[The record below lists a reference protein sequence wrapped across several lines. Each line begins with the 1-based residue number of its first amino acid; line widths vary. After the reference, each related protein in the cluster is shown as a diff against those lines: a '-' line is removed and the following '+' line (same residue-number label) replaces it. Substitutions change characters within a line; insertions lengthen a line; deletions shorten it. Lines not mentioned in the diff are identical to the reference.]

1 MTPSFNLLDEPW
13 IRVTWLSGESEEV
26 SLLTLFRDATQ
37 IEGIH
42 GEIASQNIAILRLL
56 LAICHRTMD
65 GPEDLEVWREYWSS
79 PGSLGQDASTYL
91 ERFRSRFDLRD
102 PEQPFFQVAGIHT
115 ASGKSSGL
123 ESLIADIPN
132 GHPFFTTR
140 MGEGLSQMTWAE
152 AARWLIH
159 VHAFDPSGTRSG
171 AVGDPQVR
179 NGKGYPIGP
188 GWTGQIGTITLAGDN
203 LEQTLLLNT
212 VVCNCV
218 EGLQEVDLSR
228 DLPPWERPADGPGGS
243 ASKQPTGPVSC
254 YTWQTRRVLLH
265 GKEEVTALFLGNGD
279 KATPQNRQHVEPLTA
294 WRYSE
299 PQSQKAKATVYMPRK
314 LPTDRA
320 MWRGLP
326 TVVPHLSPMVSTK
339 AGGQV
344 SRFLPPAVITFY
356 QRLMYQ
362 RVIPPRKLLP
372 IHAVGMEYGAQAAV
386 ITELVEDTL
395 HVPSA
400 LLGRDNT
407 RLLTLVS
414 DAIEVTEQ
422 AAGTLRNLA
431 ANLDRAAGG
440 SPDTSSAARQRAGA
454 QFYQAIDE
462 RFPRWLADIAD
473 ADPESVAE
481 QWREVLRSEAH
492 RQAEHLAQNAPST
505 AFTGRGDGTSRM
517 DVGRALFFFRRKL
530 AEVLPRPDSQIPAA
544 HDDERA
550 DQ

>member
-13 IRVTWLSGESEEV
+13 IRVTWLNGVSEEI
-26 SLLTLFRDATQ
+26 SLLTLFRNATQ

-65 GPEDLEVWREYWSS
+65 GPEDLQVWKDYWSS
-79 PGSLGQDASTYL
+79 PGSLGTDASAYL
-91 ERFRSRFDLRD
+91 ERFRNRFDLRD

-115 ASGKSSGL
+115 ASGKRSGL

-140 MGEGLSQMTWAE
+140 MGEGLSQISWAE
-152 AARWLIH
+152 AARWLVH
-159 VHAFDPSGTRSG
+159 VHAFDPSGIRSG
-171 AVGDPQVR
+171 AVGDSR
-179 NGKGYPIGP
+179 AKGGKVYPIGP
-188 GWTGQIGTITLAGDN
+188 GWAGQIGTITLLGDN

-212 VVCNCV
+212 VVCSCV
-218 EGLQEVDLSR
+218 EGLENVNPSQ
-228 DLPPWERPADGPGGS
+228 DLPPWELPTDGPEGS
-243 ASKQPTGPVSC
+243 LSRQPTGPVSC
-254 YTWQTRRVLLH
+254 YTWQTRRVLFH
-265 GKEEVTALFLGNGD
+265 GEQDVTSLFLGNGD

-326 TVVPHLSPMVSTK
+326 TVLPQLSPMVSTK

-344 SRFLPPAVITFY
+344 SRFLVPAVIAFY

-362 RVIPPRKLLP
+362 RVVPPRRLLP
-372 IHAVGMEYGAQAAV
+372 IHAVGMEYGAQEAV

-395 HVPSA
+395 HVPAA
-400 LLGRDNT
+400 LLGTDNR

-414 DAIEVTEQ
+414 DAIELTEQ
-422 AAGTLRNLA
+422 TAGALRNLA

-440 SPDTSSAARQRAGA
+440 SPDTASAARQRAGA
-454 QFYQAIDE
+454 QFYQVIDE
-462 RFPRWLADIAD
+462 RFPRWLAEITEAD
-473 ADPESVAE
+473 LDSVAE
-481 QWREVLRSEAH
+481 QWREILRSES
-492 RQAEHLAQNAPST
+492 REQAEQLAKDAPST
-505 AFTGRGDGTSRM
+505 AFTGRGEGTSRM
-517 DVGRALFFFRRKL
+517 DVGRALFFFHRKL
-530 AEVLPRPDSQIPAA
+530 AEVLPRPDSQILAA
-544 HDDERA
+544 HNDERA